1 MANILPSKSYA
12 RIDVRLDLPDLIE
25 VQLESFKRLKEE
37 GLADLFHEVSPIE
50 SYNKGMKLYFPSRTE
65 EAEQWGLS
73 YWFGESKYTV
83 EECVE
88 RDLTY
93 STPLYVSVLL
103 IGPDVPEPIKQD
115 IFLGDFPEMTEK
127 GTFVI
132 NGTERVVVSQLIRSP
147 GVYFEA
153 PIDRATGR
161 PLSMAKLIPDRGA
174 WMEFETRKSDYLTLR
189 FNRKRTIPITIFLR
203 ALSAVDDGLSL
214 KDSPLKEGTDEEL
227 MQLFGDIDNNPD
239 RMYIPSTLAQE
250 PEWDLSSGVTIA
262 EAALMEFFKRMRPG
276 DPATLENARD
286 FLEEQLFDQRHYD
299 LERVGRYKLSQ
310 KLELDN
316 IVPRKNRTVTKWDI
330 VRLVRRMI
338 LINNGIHAADDI
350 DHLGNRRAKTVG
362 ELIQNKLRI
371 GLRRME
377 RVIKERMSI
386 RDQDQLSPITL
397 INIRPVVA
405 ALREFFGSSQ
415 LSQFMDQTN
424 PLAELRHKR
433 TLSALGPGGLRRE
446 RAGFDVRDVHHS
458 HYGRICPI
466 ETPEGPNI
474 GLIGRLATFSRVNEY
489 GFIETPYRRVI
500 KKMTPDDPLLIDR
513 AFYEDVIDPKSEK
526 VIYKQDERITKEI
539 ASDLKKKGIS
549 EVSIVPY
556 VTGEMEYLSADVE
569 DKYVIAQANTPLSEM
584 NEFVRDRVSCR
595 YHSTFLFSETNNI
608 DFMDVAPHQIVGISA
623 SLIPFLEHDDANR
636 ALMGSNMQA
645 QAVPLLRPD
654 VPQVSTGMEYHAAI
668 DSGQVIVA
676 DEDGEVISVTGKE
689 VVVKTNNGGN
699 KVYQLRKYHRSNQ
712 STCIDQRPAVVKGQ
726 KINQNDVIA
735 DSSSTDGGE
744 LALGQNVVVA
754 FISWEGGNFED
765 AILISERLV
774 QDDVFTSVHIEKYEV
789 ESRDTRLGPE
799 EITRDIPNVGDDAIK
814 DLDDRGIIRIG
825 AEVGPNDILVGKI
838 SPKGEKELTPEER
851 LLRAIFGEK
860 SRDVKD
866 TSLRMPHGERG
877 KVVDVKVFTRED
889 DADLSA
895 GVDMMVRVSV
905 AQRRKITAGDKM
917 AGRHGNK
924 GVVSKVVP
932 IEDMPFLE
940 DGTMV
945 DIILNPLGVPGRM
958 NIGQVLETHL
968 GWAASRL
975 GFRAISP
982 VFDGASE
989 EEIEAELARAWLID
1003 QAWKETTD
1011 KAWDLI
1017 SQEEYDPMMIES
1029 DDEVRRLY
1037 LETWLGERGYD
1048 VYRLISDYTY
1058 ARRSTLFEWLRD
1070 ECCDPEEIVIFD
1082 GDQITETEWKHRDQK
1097 AVETCLRLWLKKQG
1111 EMDENIPDEKL
1122 WEKAQKV
1129 SVETGKP
1136 IPLLGKQTL
1145 RDGKS
1150 GEPYDQP
1157 VTVGVMTMLKL
1168 HHLVEDKVHARSTGP
1183 YSLVSQQ
1190 PLGGKAQF
1198 GGQRFGEMEVWA
1210 LEAYGAAYTLQEMLT
1225 VKSDDVQGRVKT
1237 YEAIVKGE
1245 QIEEPS
1251 IPASFRVLV
1260 KELQSLG
1267 LAVEAVT
1274 DTGEIIRFG
1283 KDEER
1288 TKPPRL
1294 GTGLLTLGE
1303 GL

>member
-1 MANILPSKSYA
+1 MASTLPSKSYA
-12 RIDVRLDLPDLIE
+12 RIHVTLPLPDLIE
-25 VQLESFKRLKEE
+25 VQIESFERLKKE
-37 GLADLFHEVSPIE
+37 GLSDLFHELSPIE
-50 SYNKGMKLYFPSRTE
+50 SYNKGMKLYFPSDTPE
-65 EAEQWGLS
+65 SKQWELT
-73 YWFGESKYTV
+73 YWFDEPKHSL

-88 RDLTY
+88 RDLTFA
-93 STPLYVSVLL
+93 SPLYVSVLL
-103 IGPDVPEPIKQD
+103 AGPDVPEPVKQP

-127 GTFVI
+127 GTFII

-153 PIDRATGR
+153 PIDRSTGR
-161 PLSMAKLIPDRGA
+161 PLAIAKLIPDRGA

-189 FNRKRTIPITIFLR
+189 FNRKRTVPITIFLR
-203 ALSAVDDGLSL
+203 ALAAVDDGLP
-214 KDSPLKEGTDEEL
+214 DPPLKTGSDEEL
-227 MQLFGDIDNNPD
+227 LDIFGDVDNNPD
-239 RMYIPSTLAQE
+239 RMYITSTLAQE
-250 PEWDLSSGVTIA
+250 PDWDLTNNSIS
-262 EAALMEFFKRMRPG
+262 EAALLEFFKRMRPG
-276 DPATLENARD
+276 DPATLENARE

-299 LERVGRYKLSQ
+299 LERVGRYKLNQ
-310 KLELDN
+310 KLDLKGRVPITHRN
-316 IVPRKNRTVTKWDI
+316 ITKWDI
-330 VRLVRRMI
+330 VRLVKHMI
-338 LINNGIHAADDI
+338 QINNGAISPDDI

-386 RDQDQLSPITL
+386 RDQDQLTPITL

-474 GLIGRLATFSRVNEY
+474 GLIGRLASFARVNEY
-489 GFIETPYRRVI
+489 GFIETPYRRVRRSLAI
-500 KKMTPDDPLLIDR
+500 NDPRLVGR
-513 AFYEDVIDPKSEK
+513 ALAEDLADAKTGEVIG
-526 VIYKQDERITKEI
+526 KQNERITDKLAKTIAKLDRAEI
-539 ASDLKKKGIS
+539 QIL
-549 EVSIVPY
+549 PF
-556 VTGEMEYLSADVE
+556 VTQEMEYLSADTE
-569 DKYVIAQANTPLSEM
+569 DRFVIAQANTPLTEEM
-584 NEFVRDRVSCR
+584 EFVRHRISSR
-595 YHSTFLFSETNNI
+595 YHSSFIFASTNNI
-608 DFMDVAPHQIVGISA
+608 DYMDVAPHQIVGISA
-623 SLIPFLEHDDANR
+623 ALIPFLEHDDANR

-654 VPQVSTGMEYHAAI
+654 IPQVSTGMEYNAAM
-668 DSGQVIVA
+668 DSGQVVIA
-676 DEDGEVISVTGKE
+676 EEDGEVVSVTGRHIK
-689 VVVKTNNGGN
+689 VKGSNGI
-699 KVYQLRKYHRSNQ
+699 KSYSLRKYQRSNQ

-726 KINQNDVIA
+726 RVHKNEVIA
-735 DSSSTDGGE
+735 DSSSTESGQ
-744 LALGQNVVVA
+744 LALGQNVTVA
-754 FISWEGGNFED
+754 FLSWEGANFED
-765 AILISERLV
+765 AIVISERLV
-774 QDDVFTSVHIEKYEV
+774 QDDRFTSVHIEKYEV

-799 EITRDIPNVGDDAIK
+799 EITRDIPNVGEDAIK
-814 DLDDRGIIRIG
+814 DLDERGIIRVG

-889 DADLSA
+889 NADLSA

-924 GVVSKVVP
+924 GVVSRVVAV
-932 IEDMPFLE
+932 EDMPFLE
-940 DGTMV
+940 DGSPV
-945 DIILNPLGVPGRM
+945 DIVLNPTGVPGRM
-958 NIGQVLETHL
+958 NLGQVMETHL

-975 GFRAISP
+975 GFRAVTP
-982 VFDGASE
+982 VFDGATE
-989 EEIEAELARAWLID
+989 REIEAELARAWLID
-1003 QAWKETTD
+1003 NAWAKLTD
-1011 KAWDLI
+1011 LAWDWLK
-1017 SQEEYDPMMIES
+1017 QQEYDPETIED

-1037 LETWLGERGYD
+1037 LEGWLGERDYD
-1048 VYRLISDYTY
+1048 VLNLVSDQLY
-1058 ARRSTLFEWLRD
+1058 ARRSVMKEWLRD
-1070 ECCDPEEIVIFD
+1070 NNYDPDTILAFNDVEKLGHDRASFD
-1082 GDQITETEWKHRDQK
+1082 DNATF
-1097 AVETCLRLWLKKQG
+1097 ACLRLWLTEQG
-1111 EMDENIPDEKL
+1111 EDVSKLPDDAL
-1122 WEKAQKV
+1122 RGKAQDY
-1129 SVETGKP
+1129 SLMTGFP
-1136 IPLLGKQTL
+1136 VPTLGKQVL
-1145 RDGKS
+1145 RDGKT
-1150 GEPYDQP
+1150 GDPYDRP
-1157 VTVGVMTMLKL
+1157 VTIGVMTMLKL

-1245 QIEEPS
+1245 PIEEPS

-1274 DTGEIIRFG
+1274 DTGELIKFG

-1288 TKPPRL
+1288 ARPPKL
-1294 GTGLLTLGE
+1294 PTGLMGLGE
-1303 GL
+1303 EF